1 MPAECVDTL
10 IIGGGQAGIAMSHQ
24 LTLRGRQHVVL
35 ERARVA
41 ERWRSERWDGLRFQF
56 PNWSVTFPGFP
67 LPHSN
72 PDAFA
77 SAAEIAAFI
86 DAFARS
92 FAAPVRTGVAVTA
105 LRRAGEGFLAETS
118 AGVIE
123 ARHVVVATGPY
134 QRPDIPALLPPR
146 DDIVQ
151 LHASAYRAPDQL
163 PEGAVLVVGSGAS
176 GAQIAEELTRAGRQ
190 IYLSVGT
197 HRRFPRRYR
206 GRDLIR
212 WWTDSGV
219 TRTPVEKRGADQS
232 PVVFSGAYGGHSID
246 FRAFVADGMV
256 LLGRAESVDGD
267 IMYFGDDL
275 AAKLAHGD
283 KAYFATLDALDVLAG
298 TDMPDEPDARQ
309 RLADP
314 ACVTHP
320 IRSLDLRAAGIGTV
334 LWATGYGFD
343 FGWIE
348 IDVLDPTGA
357 PIQRHG
363 VSEVPGLYFLG
374 LARQSALG
382 SATLTGVGNDAA
394 LIAERITGS
403 SRVGTE

>member
-176 GAQIAEELTRAGRQ
+176 GAQIAEECR
-190 IYLSVGT
+190 
-197 HRRFPRRYR
+197 
-206 GRDLIR
+206 
-212 WWTDSGV
+212 
-219 TRTPVEKRGADQS
+219 
-232 PVVFSGAYGGHSID
+232 
-246 FRAFVADGMV
+246 
-256 LLGRAESVDGD
+256 
-267 IMYFGDDL
+267 
-275 AAKLAHGD
+275 
-283 KAYFATLDALDVLAG
+283 
-298 TDMPDEPDARQ
+298 
-309 RLADP
+309 
-314 ACVTHP
+314 
-320 IRSLDLRAAGIGTV
+320 
-334 LWATGYGFD
+334 
-343 FGWIE
+343 
-348 IDVLDPTGA
+348 
-357 PIQRHG
+357 
-363 VSEVPGLYFLG
+363 
-374 LARQSALG
+374 
-382 SATLTGVGNDAA
+382 
-394 LIAERITGS
+394 
-403 SRVGTE
+403 

>member
-72 PDAFA
+72 PDEFA

-105 LRRAGEGFLAETS
+105 LRRADEGFWVETS
-118 AGVIE
+118 AGPIA
-123 ARHVVVATGPY
+123 ARQVVVATGPY

-146 DDIVQ
+146 DDILQ
-151 LHASAYRAPDQL
+151 LHASAYRAPAQL
-163 PEGAVLVVGSGAS
+163 PEGAVLIVGSGAS
-176 GAQIAEELTRAGRQ
+176 GAQIAEELMRAGRRV
-190 IYLSVGT
+190 YLSIGT

-212 WWTDSGV
+212 WWTDNGV

-246 FRAFVADGMV
+246 FRAFAAAGMV

-267 IMYFGDDL
+267 TMVFGDDL

-283 KAYFATLDALDVLAG
+283 RAYFATLDALDALAG
-298 TDMPDEPDARQ
+298 PDVPEEPDARR

-314 ACVTHP
+314 ACVSNP

-334 LWATGYGFD
+334 LWARRD
-343 FGWIE
+343 
-348 IDVLDPTGA
+348 
-357 PIQRHG
+357 
-363 VSEVPGLYFLG
+363 
-374 LARQSALG
+374 
-382 SATLTGVGNDAA
+382 
-394 LIAERITGS
+394 TGS
-403 SRVGTE
+403 ISDGSRSTSLIPRARRTSGMG